1 MHGPIARP
9 PARRSRRSG
18 LNRLAVLWR
27 LGKAFIR
34 ESRFTDESAS
44 MSRVARFLAT
54 HGTRASGLGG
64 GVPALSLLPHA
75 MIAAAGVLDKHPAL
89 AETAVRVALA
99 ETDALFIPYDATAF
113 NAALITALPGLAQN
127 APTEVSRE
135 PVRLGIAEQTHEARL
150 GDRRVR
156 ITLLRPDTR
165 LELAEDLDIALGAA
179 RFAEKRSAKARELHL
194 ADWLEHAS
202 DGVNAMLDLRQR
214 AADQSYLRFRLSGD
228 DRIVVPEVLWDYCSD
243 SVLTTGAVQTV
254 ALSDRDALVAHG
266 LNRTDLVAK
275 LIEAFLEMALKLGV
289 YHAGLDATGARV
301 SIERATFG
309 KIVLE
314 ADTPAMLFA
323 EHEREFLVNVSS
335 ALLRAD
341 HKAATREHVRHGVP
355 NDHAPHNEN
364 SVEATYRREAER
376 FSSAEGRRQAGI
388 ADFFAAIGKAPAVHM
403 VTPTHGRLASRA
415 MLLSRSAEAI
425 EDAAQRIA
433 PDVDLWKV
441 AHEVILRVAA
451 DETSCRG
458 LAARLGREAAQ
469 WSKTLP
475 RLPALIAKAAAS
487 RQRSRTSKIV

>member
-254 ALSDRDALVAHG
+254 ALSDR
-266 LNRTDLVAK
+266 
-275 LIEAFLEMALKLGV
+275 
-289 YHAGLDATGARV
+289 
-301 SIERATFG
+301 
-309 KIVLE
+309 
-314 ADTPAMLFA
+314 
-323 EHEREFLVNVSS
+323 
-335 ALLRAD
+335 
-341 HKAATREHVRHGVP
+341 TR
-355 NDHAPHNEN
+355 
-364 SVEATYRREAER
+364 
-376 FSSAEGRRQAGI
+376 
-388 ADFFAAIGKAPAVHM
+388 
-403 VTPTHGRLASRA
+403 
-415 MLLSRSAEAI
+415 LSLT
-425 EDAAQRIA
+425 
-433 PDVDLWKV
+433 V
-441 AHEVILRVAA
+441 
-451 DETSCRG
+451 
-458 LAARLGREAAQ
+458 
-469 WSKTLP
+469 
-475 RLPALIAKAAAS
+475 
-487 RQRSRTSKIV
+487 